1 MRRVASKASP
11 SAGKLGIIAGGGPVP
26 LQLAEA
32 CAGSGRGFF
41 VIGVRG
47 EAAQEIA
54 RFPHMWAGIGA
65 IGAVMRALKR
75 EACGELV
82 FAGPV
87 RRPDLRNLQLDWG
100 GLRILPGY
108 IRAAAGGDD
117 RLLRFMV
124 EQFER
129 AGFRVIGAHQVLAAL
144 TAPAGVPGK
153 HAPKPQ
159 HARDIARATAAARA
173 IGALDTGQAAVAC
186 GGLVLALE
194 AAEGTDAML
203 ARVATLPENL
213 RGTADA
219 RRGVLAKLPKPG
231 QERRI
236 DLPAIGAS
244 TVQHAAAAGL
254 AGIVFEAGG
263 ALIVDLPA
271 VIEAAD
277 AAGMFLL
284 GLAPQESAPE
294 TSAETGE

>member
-1 MRRVASKASP
+1 MLRAAGNAFA
-11 SAGKLGIIAGGGPVP
+11 SAGKLGIIAGGGQVP
-26 LQLAEA
+26 LQLAGA
-32 CAGSGRGFF
+32 CAGSGRGFY
-41 VIGVRG
+41 VIGILG
-47 EAAQEIA
+47 EAAREIA
-54 RFPHMWAGIGA
+54 RYPHMWAGIGA
-65 IGAVMRALKR
+65 VGAVMRALRR
-75 EACGELV
+75 ENCSELV

-87 RRPDLRNLQLDWG
+87 RRPDLRRLQLDWG

-124 EQFER
+124 ETFER

-153 HAPKPQ
+153 LAPGPEHAQ
-159 HARDIARATAAARA
+159 DIAQATAAARA
-173 IGALDTGQAAVAC
+173 IGARDIGQAAVAC
-186 GGLVLALE
+186 NGMILAVE

-203 ARVATLPENL
+203 ARVAALPEEL
-213 RGTADA
+213 RGSANA

-236 DLPAIGAS
+236 DLPALGVS
-244 TVQHAAAAGL
+244 TVRCAAAAGL

-263 ALIVDLPA
+263 ALIIDLPL

-277 AAGMFLL
+277 AAGIFLL
-284 GLAPQESAPE
+284 GIDPMQAPMESDA
-294 TSAETGE
+294 